1 MATTISTIL
10 DLCIVLEFLLLKSKE
25 IKLKVALNFL
35 QIIII
40 KGLKLFTSHK
50 LFSRL
55 FECFDLKNLIVSI
68 SCDVF
73 SEED

>member
-10 DLCIVLEFLLLKSKE
+10 DLCFVLIFLILKLKE

-35 QIIII
+35 QIII
-40 KGLKLFTSHK
+40 KGLKLFPSPK

-55 FECFDLKNLIVSI
+55 FECRELENLIVSI

>member
-10 DLCIVLEFLLLKSKE
+10 DLCFVIVFLLLKSKE

-35 QIIII
+35 QIII
-40 KGLKLFTSHK
+40 KGLKLFTSPK

-55 FECFDLKNLIVSI
+55 FECRELKDLIVSI
-68 SCDVF
+68 SW
-73 SEED
+73 